1 MNKINKINVKNS
13 KHMNKHMNKTIKH
26 NMIGGEGS
34 PAGNGGPQ
42 IDLQSLTESD
52 IQALVDQGISPKEL
66 ADIALS
72 QDQPVPPII
81 AAMLQQEP
89 QVEEAPVIGQQQ
101 DMGQLPSG
109 PIQSKTNQFPA
120 MMDVDTYGKYKDVDK
135 AEKKSRIGAHK
146 PNVFGYQFSDL
157 ISEEILKDM
166 KRTQGSFLVG
176 LNLSNLFNEFSNMIV
191 SDNQNSKSKDMIT
204 PFGKKDSSQI
214 FKRTGEWIDVN
225 YDDILKNKLGNR
237 GSSVPLLPEEKLT
250 DYSTF
255 FEIIDESKKYSTES
269 GFDGKITPYGLLIM
283 ARMLFKYRKNNSQWT
298 RVATILELIYKYLGT
313 DQTREYF
320 FKSKDEI
327 SIMSLMELEE
337 FYNTDHIFM
346 TDKELTEFKKNLE
359 FYKYNNNLKNIK
371 MQITKLRKQIPP
383 I

>member
-1 MNKINKINVKNS
+1 
-13 KHMNKHMNKTIKH
+13 
-26 NMIGGEGS
+26 
-34 PAGNGGPQ
+34 
-42 IDLQSLTESD
+42 
-52 IQALVDQGISPKEL
+52 
-66 ADIALS
+66 
-72 QDQPVPPII
+72 
-81 AAMLQQEP
+81 
-89 QVEEAPVIGQQQ
+89 
-101 DMGQLPSG
+101 
-109 PIQSKTNQFPA
+109 
-120 MMDVDTYGKYKDVDK
+120 
-135 AEKKSRIGAHK
+135 
-146 PNVFGYQFSDL
+146 
-157 ISEEILKDM
+157 
-166 KRTQGSFLVG
+166 
-176 LNLSNLFNEFSNMIV
+176 
-191 SDNQNSKSKDMIT
+191 MIT